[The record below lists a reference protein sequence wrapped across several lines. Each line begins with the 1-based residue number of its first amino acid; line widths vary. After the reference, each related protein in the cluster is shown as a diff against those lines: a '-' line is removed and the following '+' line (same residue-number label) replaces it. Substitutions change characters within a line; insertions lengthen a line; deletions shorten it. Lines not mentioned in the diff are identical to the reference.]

1 MACTRCGSTTA
12 TDTGTCTV
20 CDPWAPPNQTATAA
34 DAAAMPKNVK
44 REDLPAWLKGLIRIN
59 PPAAADL
66 DEAWRNTVRFTW
78 FSFGYY
84 ALIAASSIGM
94 AAGVRNLYPVFWL
107 LLVSF
112 ALIGQRM
119 RKTTWLARA
128 VAVVGTRPDIGYRR
142 FSRIPG
148 LIRVTALNKLAA
160 ALVFILFIARLITLH
175 QAVPTTVNI
184 GLWALIWLLAASMT
198 GVSYALHDRA
208 RKDLDRMLRAR

>member
-12 TDTGTCTV
+12 TETGTCTV
-20 CDPWAPPNQTATAA
+20 CDPWAAPNRAATAA
-34 DAAAMPKNVK
+34 EAAALPKKVR
-44 REDLPAWLKGLIRIN
+44 REDLPTWLKGLIRAN

-78 FSFGYY
+78 VSCGYY
-84 ALIAASSIGM
+84 VLIAATSIGM
-94 AAGVRNLYPVFWL
+94 AAGKNLYPVFWL

-112 ALIGQRM
+112 VLIGQRM

-142 FSRIPG
+142 LSRIPG
-148 LIRVTALNKLAA
+148 LVRATALNKLAA
-160 ALVFILFIARLITLH
+160 VLIFILFIARLITLH
-175 QAVPTTVNI
+175 QAVPAAVNI

-198 GVSYALHDRA
+198 VVSYALHGRA
-208 RKDLDRMLRAR
+208 RKDLDRMLGAR